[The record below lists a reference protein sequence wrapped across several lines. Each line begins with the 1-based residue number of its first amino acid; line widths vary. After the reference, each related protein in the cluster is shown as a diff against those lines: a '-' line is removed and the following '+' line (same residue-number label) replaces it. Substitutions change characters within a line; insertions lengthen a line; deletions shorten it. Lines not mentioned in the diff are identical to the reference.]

1 MESKKHGTDADATLY
16 AMLTVIDV
24 MRKLGQVEN
33 ALAIAREM
41 LDIRRK
47 NLGESHWDTI
57 LARHSVVCLLALSGQ
72 QQQALAM
79 QEETMSLLT
88 ESDGEVYTDAV
99 CVLTLC
105 LMLDVMSLCDLK
117 TTKPCE
123 QVMNLFCEMHNS
135 YILSQLRHTDLRSCY
150 FAPTPI
156 LSLLG
161 KLEKTLRKGGHE
173 EEAEM
178 LLRQGKAI
186 VNMIT
191 KGKEAGASCKK
202 RKKRSGTSS

>member
-1 MESKKHGTDADATLY
+1 
-16 AMLTVIDV
+16 
-24 MRKLGQVEN
+24 MR
-33 ALAIAREM
+33 
-41 LDIRRK
+41 
-47 NLGESHWDTI
+47 
-57 LARHSVVCLLALSGQ
+57 
-72 QQQALAM
+72 
-79 QEETMSLLT
+79 LLT
-88 ESDGEVYTDAV
+88 ERDGKVYADAV

-105 LMLDVMSLCDLK
+105 RMLDVMFRCDLE
-117 TTKPCE
+117 TTKLYE
-123 QVMNLFCEMHNS
+123 QVMDLFCEMHNS

-161 KLEKTLRKGGHE
+161 KLEKKLRKGGHE
-173 EEAEM
+173 EEAET

-191 KGKEAGASCKK
+191 IKQEAGASCKK